1 MTTLAP
7 SPSAASVRPPAV
19 TTGSAKPGPAWI
31 YGYLVVQFLCQLA
44 LLFPAFVTTRV
55 VFRAAAFGTSLL
67 FLVFIPGS
75 PLYRNPVRSVLL
87 CVLGVLTVSWVNPM
101 GGGVIASSAHWLFQL
116 AIMAP
121 VFWVAR
127 LYVSPQGL
135 QRMLLLIW
143 SFSAASA
150 LVGVLQASFPGRFEP
165 ALSLVYAERGKARVQ
180 ALTMQLSS
188 GDWIFRPMGLTD
200 VPGGAGYGGFYAVLL
215 GVGVFLARPFPGARP
230 IAAVTI
236 LAGAVAVYLC
246 QIRAL
251 LVMLG
256 VCLIAMIAISAL
268 AGRVSRMFAVGSVV
282 GIVGIVAF
290 LRAVALG
297 GRSVTGRLSTLV
309 SDDAGSVYFENRGV
323 FLENTIL
330 HLLPDYP
337 LGAGLGR
344 WGMMTYYFG
353 DGSKVLWAE
362 IQWTGW
368 LYDGGIILMILYPLA
383 LGLTSYLAARISLR
397 AVDPIVRTWAT
408 IVFAYDVG
416 AFALTFSYPNFQA
429 TAGIEYWLINAALV
443 QTAGSL
449 GMIAATQ
456 QSPLPKHAGSQRA
469 LVGSVTT
476 SAPRAFS

>member
-1 MTTLAP
+1 LTTLAP
-7 SPSAASVRPPAV
+7 SVAPSHAPAAR
-19 TTGSAKPGPAWI
+19 TAKAAGPGPAWI

-44 LLFPAFVTTRV
+44 LLFPAFVTTRI

-75 PLYRNPVRSVLL
+75 PLYKNPTRSVLL
-87 CVLGVLTVSWVNPM
+87 CVLGVLTVSWLNPM
-101 GGGVIASSAHWLFQL
+101 GGGVMASSAHWLFQL

-127 LYVSPQGL
+127 LYVNPRGL
-135 QRMLLLIW
+135 ERMLLLIW

-165 ALSLVYAERGKARVQ
+165 ALSMVYAERGKARVQ
-180 ALTMQLSS
+180 ALTIELSS

-230 IAAVTI
+230 IAAITI
-236 LAGAVAVYLC
+236 LAGAVSVYLC

-256 VCLIAMIAISAL
+256 ICLIAMIAISAL
-268 AGRVSRMFAVGSVV
+268 AGRVSRMFAVGGVV
-282 GIVGIVAF
+282 GIVGVVAF

-297 GRSVTGRLSTLV
+297 GRSVTGRLSTLI
-309 SDDAGSVYFENRGV
+309 SDDASSVYFENRGL
-323 FLENTIL
+323 FLENTFL
-330 HLLPDYP
+330 ELLPDYP
-337 LGAGLGR
+337 LGTGLGR

-368 LYDGGIILMILYPLA
+368 LYDGGIMLMLLYPAA
-383 LGLTSYLAARISLR
+383 LGLASFLAARIALR
-397 AVDPIVRTWAT
+397 AVDPVVRTWAT
-408 IVFAYDVG
+408 IIFAYDVG

-429 TAGIEYWLINAALV
+429 TAGIEYWLINAALL
-443 QTAGSL
+443 QAAGSVGTVASQLRARLQPRIVPQRPL
-449 GMIAATQ
+449 GGPAVV
-456 QSPLPKHAGSQRA
+456 PR
-469 LVGSVTT
+469 
-476 SAPRAFS
+476 PRASA